1 MISDGIIVLIGILSV
16 IDLILV
22 CQVYKIFWK
31 KTHTHYELIETLNE
45 DIIRIK
51 QYVIIPEHI
60 NCRCETG
67 VVFENDK
74 RES

>member
-1 MISDGIIVLIGILSV
+1 MISDGIIAVIGVLSV
-16 IDLILV
+16 VDLLLV
-22 CQVYKIFWK
+22 CQVYKILLERIN
-31 KTHTHYELIETLNE
+31 TQSELIDLLHDEINN
-45 DIIRIK
+45 IK
-51 QYVIIPEHI
+51 QYVLIPEHI